1 MAASGVVLAF
11 AAHMSVW
18 WLQLPALFAVASNS
32 AACVF
37 FRANILRLL
46 VIADD
51 ILVLSV
57 YDAYCGGV
65 GKCRFYLFTRKYL
78 VDSVATTLDW
88 RKSG

>member
-1 MAASGVVLAF
+1 MVVAAAGVVCCGASNCGAAAS
-11 AAHMSVW
+11 S
-18 WLQLPALFAVASNS
+18 S
-32 AACVF
+32 AACVL
-37 FRANILRLL
+37 FRTNILRLL

-57 YDAYCGGV
+57 YDVYCGGV
-65 GKCRFYLFTRKYL
+65 GKRWFYLFTRKYL

>member
-1 MAASGVVLAF
+1 MVVAAAGVVCCGASICG
-11 AAHMSVW
+11 AAV
-18 WLQLPALFAVASNS
+18 SNS